1 MSKYCKLACFLL
13 FLFLTSF
20 TFKPTDQNEWVKF
33 QTYKGVNFYQKKVV
47 KETSRYKHAY
57 ILFKYEN
64 TGDQSVNLNWKL
76 NIWHND
82 NCRSC
87 SLPSPNEYEM
97 SLSLKAGQTTTGKI
111 NDQDKMLKL
120 FYKDLTNSEN
130 QQLTKIEFKK
140 LR

>member
-1 MSKYCKLACFLL
+1 MRKLSIIAVLSLL
-13 FLFLTSF
+13 FLTAF
-20 TFKPTDQNEWVKF
+20 TFKPTEQEKWTKF
-33 QTYKGVNFYQKKVV
+33 KTFKGVNFYQKKVI
-47 KETSRYKHAY
+47 KETSYYKHAY

-64 TGDQSVNLNWKL
+64 TSELPVDLSWKL

-97 SLSLKAGQTTTGKI
+97 TLSLKEGETVTGNV
-111 NDQDKMLKL
+111 NDQNKMLNL
-120 FYKDLTNSEN
+120 FLKDLKNSDR

-140 LR
+140 LQ